1 MGEAIVG
8 WSDGI
13 WAIEQMPFGRS
24 YTYCQQSQCTHLQCL
39 LLQKLSLSLALKCI
53 LAQRIPA
60 FTLHSSS
67 AGPGAAVQYCS
78 KNFDFHFCCAIQCN
92 PVKSSLPHCIH
103 LRCVLQWTAVL
114 QKSALPSLHSTEY
127 IFSSNHHHHIYIPF
141 NIWKRHKTRFKSDLN
156 KKGLSPN
163 HHCTMGKLQWRDK
176 IRNVSLLREIMII
189 HIQQA
194 FWIFFF

>member
-1 MGEAIVG
+1 MDKGNSWAIVEMGNGNSWAIVEMGEAIFK
-8 WSDGI
+8 WSDAI

-78 KNFDFHFCCAIQCN
+78 KNFDFHFCCAIQHSE
-92 PVKSSLPHCIH
+92 VQSS
-103 LRCVLQWTAVL
+103 
-114 QKSALPSLHSTEY
+114 SLHSSSVCASVNCCAAEKCIAVFTLHRVH
-127 IFSSNHHHHIYIPF
+127 IFQQPSPPYLHTIQYL
-141 NIWKRHKTRFKSDLN
+141 KEAQN
-156 KKGLSPN
+156 K
-163 HHCTMGKLQWRDK
+163 
-176 IRNVSLLREIMII
+176 I
-189 HIQQA
+189 
-194 FWIFFF
+194 